1 MHLVMRYRISFW
13 TLVLASCMV
22 VGMAGATLA
31 QDGESPAPTPAAQS
45 DGGGAAIS
53 LFQQF
58 FLPGDLIGIAITWL
72 LLILSVVVIA
82 LVIHFLLQN
91 RTTVV
96 MPETAVAEVE
106 ALLDERR
113 FKEAIDQTS
122 EDDSVFG
129 QIIHASLSEA
139 SAGYA
144 AMERAIDETG
154 DLVLT
159 RRFRPLEY
167 LNVIGAIGPM
177 LGLFGTVYGMIVA
190 FDQIRKIGN
199 VQPDDLAGGIGTAL
213 VTTFWGLVVGIPAVA
228 GYALIRN
235 RIDALV
241 TESMIESQDLISRF
255 RPGAARKS
263 SSSSS
268 SSSAS
273 GGSGA
278 GQTAPKPKPEG

>member
-1 MHLVMRYRISFW
+1 MHLVMRYRNSFW
-13 TLVLASCMV
+13 TLLLASCMV
-22 VGMAGATLA
+22 VTMAGLALA
-31 QDGESPAPTPAAQS
+31 QDGAEPAPAAQQG
-45 DGGGAAIS
+45 GGGAAVS

-58 FLPGDLIGIAITWL
+58 FLPGDLVGIAITWL
-72 LLILSVVVIA
+72 LLTLSVVVIA

-106 ALLDERR
+106 ALLDDRR

-241 TESMIESQDLISRF
+241 TESMIEAQDLIARF
-255 RPGAARKS
+255 RPGAARKGGGS
-263 SSSSS
+263 SSG

-273 GGSGA
+273 GGSSA
-278 GQTAPKPKPEG
+278 GQAAPKPKPEG